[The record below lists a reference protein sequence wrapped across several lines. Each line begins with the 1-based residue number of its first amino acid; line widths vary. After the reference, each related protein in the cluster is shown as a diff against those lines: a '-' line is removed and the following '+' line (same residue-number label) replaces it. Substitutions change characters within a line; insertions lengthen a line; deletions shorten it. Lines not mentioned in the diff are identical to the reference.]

1 MRRQAGYY
9 CSSGVRNSCG
19 GNQYYCPGGTSTRST
34 VSSGYYSTGGGSSTR
49 TGQSPCEVGA
59 NCCYCVYRSR
69 TSLTPSLHPRL
80 QAGYYCS
87 SGVKHACGG
96 NEYYCPG
103 QTSSPVTVSTGYY
116 SNGGTSSTRS
126 GQVACQVRAGP
137 ALRRIIY
144 CLRRVGACVAGGPLL
159 RGRCKI

>member
-59 NCCYCVYRSR
+59 NCCYYVYRSR
-69 TSLTPSLHPRL
+69 TSLTASLHLPRL
-80 QAGYYCS
+80 AGRVLLLERREARMRRQRVLLPRADVVASHCVHRILLQRWHLQHPQWAS
-87 SGVKHACGG
+87 CL
-96 NEYYCPG
+96 PG
-103 QTSSPVTVSTGYY
+103 TRWTRTSSYHLLPTTGGCLYCRQATTAWPV
-116 SNGGTSSTRS
+116 
-126 GQVACQVRAGP
+126 
-137 ALRRIIY
+137 
-144 CLRRVGACVAGGPLL
+144 
-159 RGRCKI
+159 